1 MKFGIRV
8 AFFHHQLHK
17 LEEHSV
23 GTFMKEALHHCGN
36 SFNYNKEERM
46 KETIREEWKNRRK
59 KSSRENGSDEKKIQK
74 KRKIEGKEKEAEAFS
89 SLVQSFSKAS
99 ASLPAEAGCVQHVY
113 VIFLYLTR
121 CSIQQL
127 NVVQSLMRYNYP
139 SQLTGIM
146 WPSRSNHAAR
156 ALHWPFL
163 STLSAVSVPFHSNRR
178 TGARKRLRRISE
190 EPLDEL
196 HWTQMHRHRHHA
208 RQNSSIRAVGS

>member
-1 MKFGIRV
+1 MSGLLWKRLYIT
-8 AFFHHQLHK
+8 AAIL
-17 LEEHSV
+17 S
-23 GTFMKEALHHCGN
+23 T
-36 SFNYNKEERM
+36 
-46 KETIREEWKNRRK
+46 TIKKKEWKKLYEKNERIGERKVAEKMEAMRRRYK
-59 KSSRENGSDEKKIQK
+59 K